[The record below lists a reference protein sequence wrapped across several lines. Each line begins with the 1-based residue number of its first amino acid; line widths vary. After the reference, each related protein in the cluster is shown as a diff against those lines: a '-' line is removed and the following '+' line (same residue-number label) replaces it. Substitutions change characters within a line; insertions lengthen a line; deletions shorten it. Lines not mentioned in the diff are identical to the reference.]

1 MFGRR
6 HWDPL
11 SRRHQQLRSAA
22 AVLSVPRLCRGVHR
36 PAAAALRSG
45 AGVGVGRHGY
55 SPAAAVPGKLPRARG
70 WGDASD
76 FLARLRG
83 QLGIQG

>member
-1 MFGRR
+1 MRQRPSFN
-6 HWDPL
+6 
-11 SRRHQQLRSAA
+11 
-22 AVLSVPRLCRGVHR
+22 VPRLRRGVYR

>member
-1 MFGRR
+1 VRQRPSF
-6 HWDPL
+6 
-11 SRRHQQLRSAA
+11 
-22 AVLSVPRLCRGVHR
+22 SVPRLRRGVHR

-83 QLGIQG
+83 KLGIQG